1 MNEILKILLAML
13 IGFGIGIWLMYWI
26 AVFNK
31 FKLKDKK
38 ELK

>member
-13 IGFGIGIWLMYWI
+13 IGFGIGIWLMYFI
-26 AVFNK
+26 IM

-38 ELK
+38 E